1 VNRWGYF
8 TLLGLLG
15 AGLTACSG
23 GAGSSP
29 ASFLPAGMRPASSSS
44 QPIKHIIIMV
54 QENRSFDNLFAR
66 FPGADGATQGET
78 SKGKLVPLTAHKLT
92 SSLILDNSH
101 VAFNVDYDNGK
112 MDGFNLVYVNEHR
125 CTCAY
130 QYVKQADIQP
140 YWTIAKQY
148 VLGDHMFTTQSSGS
162 FTGHQDLIR
171 GGAEISSTESL
182 IDFPTSEPWGCDSP
196 TGTTTTLLTSQ
207 GQYLQDEGPF
217 PCTNQFPSSSYY
229 KTLRDL
235 LDAKNVSW
243 KYYTPSLQT
252 HGGNIWNAFDV
263 ISPVRYGP
271 EWTTNIS
278 SPETNIFQ
286 DISNNALPA
295 VSWVIPDGQN
305 SDHPAQGYWGI
316 KTDTGPAWVAQV
328 VNAIGESPYWD
339 STAIVVVWDDW
350 GGWYDHVAPP
360 QLDYTGLGFRVPMLV
375 VSSYAKKGYV
385 SHTEYE
391 SGSIVRFV
399 EDTFNL
405 GQLGT
410 SDVRATSVG
419 NVLNFNKAPR
429 TFKPISAKQS
439 KAYFLHE
446 HPSNMPVDTE

>member
-1 VNRWGYF
+1 
-8 TLLGLLG
+8 
-15 AGLTACSG
+15 
-23 GAGSSP
+23 
-29 ASFLPAGMRPASSSS
+29 
-44 QPIKHIIIMV
+44 
-54 QENRSFDNLFAR
+54 
-66 FPGADGATQGET
+66 
-78 SKGKLVPLTAHKLT
+78 
-92 SSLILDNSH
+92 
-101 VAFNVDYDNGK
+101 
-112 MDGFNLVYVNEHR
+112 
-125 CTCAY
+125 
-130 QYVKQADIQP
+130 
-140 YWTIAKQY
+140 
-148 VLGDHMFTTQSSGS
+148 
-162 FTGHQDLIR
+162 
-171 GGAEISSTESL
+171 
-182 IDFPTSEPWGCDSP
+182 
-196 TGTTTTLLTSQ
+196 
-207 GQYLQDEGPF
+207 
-217 PCTNQFPSSSYY
+217 
-229 KTLRDL
+229 
-235 LDAKNVSW
+235 
-243 KYYTPSLQT
+243 
-252 HGGNIWNAFDV
+252 
-263 ISPVRYGP
+263 VRYGP

-328 VNAIGESPYWD
+328 VNAVGESPYWD